1 MHEEQDG
8 TDKSHVVRIG
18 SKGEAVE
25 RARNCGYHKLA
36 IRHKLKL

>member
-1 MHEEQDG
+1 MAL
-8 TDKSHVVRIG
+8 TSHTWLESG

-25 RARNCGYHKLA
+25 RARNLSSGYHKLA